1 MSAAGKL
8 GWGHYVIQSPS
19 LPTWAVGVKFVK
31 EKPNLLKGATGKRE
45 SPREQSLLRKL
56 CANPTCV
63 CVRARV
69 LEGRV
74 ARPRRSA
81 WNFFPDKALA
91 AQLFTFHKVNFKTP
105 LSHRPF
111 DVTANVGAPSIASP
125 PP

>member
-63 CVRARV
+63 CVCARACWRGGSR
-69 LEGRV
+69 GRGDL
-74 ARPRRSA
+74 RGISFLTKPWLRS
-81 WNFFPDKALA
+81 F
-91 AQLFTFHKVNFKTP
+91 
-105 LSHRPF
+105 SHF
-111 DVTANVGAPSIASP
+111 IK
-125 PP
+125 